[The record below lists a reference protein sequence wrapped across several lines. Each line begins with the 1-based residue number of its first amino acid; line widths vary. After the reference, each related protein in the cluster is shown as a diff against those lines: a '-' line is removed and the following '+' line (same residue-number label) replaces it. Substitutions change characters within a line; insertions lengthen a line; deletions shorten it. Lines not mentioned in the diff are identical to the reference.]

1 MAKPSKKA
9 KAPAPARTSAPP
21 AKTVPA
27 AKTAAPA
34 KVAPAATTSA
44 PRPAVPAVARPF
56 GMMRRYAEE
65 MDRLFDDFR
74 TRFFPRLDFPK
85 IEAAWA
91 PPIEVSERGGQLVV
105 RAELPGLARKDVKV
119 EVSDDALT
127 IQGERRQERE
137 EKRKGFYR
145 SERTYGSFY
154 RQIPLPE
161 GVDAS
166 SAKASFKDGILEVTM
181 PAPPKPAKGRSVPIE
196 ES

>member
-9 KAPAPARTSAPP
+9 TAPAQAKAP
-21 AKTVPA
+21 
-27 AKTAAPA
+27 AAPA
-34 KVAPAATTSA
+34 KAEPAKAPAT
-44 PRPAVPAVARPF
+44 RPAAGSPF
-56 GMMRRYAEE
+56 GLMRRYAEE
-65 MDRLFDDFR
+65 MDRVFDDFR

-85 IEAAWA
+85 IETAWA

-105 RAELPGLARKDVKV
+105 RAELPGLAKKDVKV
-119 EVSDDALT
+119 EVHDDALT

-145 SERTYGSFY
+145 SERSYGSFF
-154 RQIPLPE
+154 RRIPLPE
-161 GVDAS
+161 GIDATNV
-166 SAKASFKDGILEVTM
+166 KASFKDGILEVTM